1 MKHST
6 SGTIAKNELMLL
18 RQSLERGV
26 VQQGMSPKRG
36 KNSKTQKGKCWQNRQ
51 CETLVVEAN

>member
-26 VQQGMSPKRG
+26 VQQGMSPKIG
-36 KNSKTQKGKCWQNRQ
+36 KNSKTQKVNVGKIDSVRR
-51 CETLVVEAN
+51 